1 MQNKILRLR
10 NNQRQNRFSVLF
22 RKFEFNNKIK
32 NKKTGWLSHSVTFWR
47 LSDSKS
53 LVDFVHWIELWKI
66 EVKAMV
72 SMESGVG
79 FIIEAIHLSSSDMQK
94 SLHQIWR
101 YCLFRYAGQKFF
113 NFLGTSAADIES
125 ALIANNRS
133 SLIAFCRPFIAWMN
147 DTHPA

>member
-32 NKKTGWLSHSVTFWR
+32 NKKNRLIIAFCHLLTIDRLKVSCWLCALNW
-47 LSDSKS
+47 
-53 LVDFVHWIELWKI
+53 I
-66 EVKAMV
+66 EVKAMESV
-72 SMESGVG
+72 KSGVG